1 MIVTETP
8 RLSLRQFKGKDST
21 ALIDIFGDAAVM
33 RYGDGIQTPAWVRR
47 WILEVQNSYRTWG
60 YGKWAVT
67 NKKTDLLGY
76 CGLSHADDVCGQS
89 EITLGYRLAR
99 RYWGQGYASEAVAAT
114 IHYGFDTLG
123 LKRLVATIDP
133 CNTASIRVAE
143 KAGLVYEQ
151 DVMFGGYT
159 HPDRVYVL
167 KKSDWAVRK
176 NSSPLSA
183 APKR

>member
-8 RLSLRQFKGKDST
+8 RLSFRQFSAADSRP
-21 ALIDIFGDAAVM
+21 LMDVFGDAAVM
-33 RYGDGIQTPAWVRR
+33 RYGDGVQTPAWVKD
-47 WILEVQNSYRTWG
+47 WLLEVQNSYRTWG

-114 IHYGFDTLG
+114 INYGFNTLG

-133 CNTASIRVAE
+133 HNMASVRVAE
-143 KAGLVYEQ
+143 KVGMVYEK
-151 DVMFGGYT
+151 DVMFEGYT
-159 HPDRVYVL
+159 HPDRVYVIE
-167 KKSDWAVRK
+167 KADWAVRK
-176 NSSPLSA
+176 SSSPLRA